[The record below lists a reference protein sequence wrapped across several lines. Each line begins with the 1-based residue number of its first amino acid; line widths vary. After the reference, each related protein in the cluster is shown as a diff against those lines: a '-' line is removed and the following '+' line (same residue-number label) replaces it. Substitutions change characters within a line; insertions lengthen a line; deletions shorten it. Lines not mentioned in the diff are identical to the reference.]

1 MLRTARFSL
10 TLFGLAIGLAACGDG
25 PAAPSDWT
33 ATAADITVQA
43 DGCTDRIRAD
53 LYLDATS
60 SMAGYAATPGS
71 AYIQV
76 LDNLESAI
84 SGAWADDSVA
94 FHKFGETVREI
105 TRDEFREART
115 PGFYRERG
123 IFTTTNIDAVIDRL
137 EEDRVAVVVTDLFQ
151 EDGDINAIVQQ
162 VKAQVFQRGLAAGI
176 VAVQSSFDGTVFDA
190 PGGSYTYASSSDP
203 ETYRPFYALMFGE
216 GACLRRLADALKAQ
230 PAAADAPVLLL
241 GAPMVQ
247 RFTVDLDKTRDSR
260 GLNRRSSSIPDHFAF
275 DLINNAEGGTLDGTV
290 ILTLDDTAPAL
301 TPSRLALDVVRKTR
315 GAGGDSTSTNDLR
328 IADMSASGDTLRL
341 TLQLEP
347 SGEDAAVTYL
357 ARLRAGDIGGL
368 AAPAW
373 VDALSTSSPTADV
386 DPNKTLN
393 LTKFVGD
400 LAQASASA
408 RPAVVAQF
416 IVDVTRR

>member
-1 MLRTARFSL
+1 MLRFVRSPL
-10 TLFGLAIGLAACGDG
+10 LPLVLAIGLAACGDG
-25 PAAPSDWT
+25 PVATSDWT
-33 ATAADITVQA
+33 ATAADVTVQTE
-43 DGCTDRIRAD
+43 GCTDRIRAD

-60 SMAGYAATPGS
+60 SMAGFASTPGS
-71 AYIQV
+71 AYVEV

-123 IFTTTNIDAVIDRL
+123 IFMTTNIDQVIDRL
-137 EEDRVAVVVTDLFQ
+137 ETDRVAVVVTDLFQ

-176 VAVQSSFDGTVFDA
+176 VAVQSPFDGTVFDA
-190 PGGSYTYASSSDP
+190 PGGSYTYASTSDP

-241 GAPMVQ
+241 GAPLV
-247 RFTVDLDKTRDSR
+247 RGFDIELDKSRESR
-260 GLNRRSSSIPDHFAF
+260 GINRRSSSDPDRFAF
-275 DLINNAEGGTLDGTV
+275 DLINDSEGGTLEETV
-290 ILTLDDTAPAL
+290 VLRFDDAAPAL
-301 TPSRLALDVVRKTR
+301 NPDRLALDVFRKTR
-315 GAGGDSTSTNDLR
+315 GAEGDSTATNDLR
-328 IADMSASGDTLRL
+328 ITDMRSSGDTLRL

-347 SGEDAAVTYL
+347 SGEDAALTYL

-373 VDALSTSSPTADV
+373 VEALSTSSPTADV

-416 IVDVTRR
+416 VVDVTRR

>member
-1 MLRTARFSL
+1 MLRTASLSL
-10 TLFGLAIGLAACGDG
+10 TLVGLAIGLAACGDA
-25 PAAPSDWT
+25 PATTSDWT

-71 AYIQV
+71 AYIEV

-123 IFTTTNIDAVIDRL
+123 IFMTTNIDAVMERL
-137 EEDRVAVVVTDLFQ
+137 ETDRVAVVVTDLFQ

-176 VAVQSSFDGTVFDA
+176 VAVQSPFDGTVFDA
-190 PGGSYTYASSSDP
+190 PGGSYAYASSSDP

-216 GACLRRLADALKAQ
+216 ADCLRRLADALNAQ
-230 PAAADAPVLLL
+230 PAASDAPVLLL
-241 GAPMVQ
+241 GAPLVQ
-247 RFTVDLDKTRDSR
+247 GFDIELDKTRDSR
-260 GLNRRSSSIPDHFAF
+260 GINRRTSSEPDRFAF
-275 DLINNAEGGTLDGTV
+275 DLINDSEGGTLEETV
-290 ILTLDDTAPAL
+290 VLTLDDAAPAL
-301 TPSRLALDVVRKTR
+301 NPDRLALDVYKKVRGTD
-315 GAGGDSTSTNDLR
+315 GDSTATDDLR
-328 IADMSASGDTLRL
+328 ITDMSASGDTLRL

-347 SGEDAAVTYL
+347 SGEDAALTYL
-357 ARLRAGDIGGL
+357 AQLRAGDIGGL

-373 VDALSTSSPTADV
+373 VEALSTSSPTAEV